1 MPSPI
6 RSLRMLVRAGT
17 VAAVLVLAAGGIAPA
32 AAAERPGAPH
42 GDPADP
48 EASWEVA
55 PVVVDGRT
63 LFEVPRLL
71 ARPAP
76 QRAGAIAERIV
87 QAAADRAIDPA
98 QVRTEEVELG
108 TMIVARDRRLML
120 VTEEDA
126 RTEGVARPI
135 LAHAYR
141 DAIAEAI
148 SRYRDERSR
157 DRLLAGVVA
166 SALAAVAL
174 FAVLAVLYLAVRVA
188 DRSLAR
194 RLEGRVQD
202 LGIQSFR
209 IISAKAIWNVLRG
222 VVRTIAV
229 VAAIG
234 AAYAAVWFALGSFA
248 DTRAAAAR
256 LAELAL
262 QPLARFG
269 HGLLSG
275 LPSLLFLILV
285 ALGTRWL
292 LRLLHLLF
300 AQVERGGIRFQGFEP
315 EWAIPTYRIVR
326 VLVVA
331 FALVVAYPYIPGSDS
346 AAFKGISVF
355 LGVMFSLGST
365 SFIAN
370 TIAGYAM
377 TYRRAFRVGDLI
389 RAGDAFGTVTDV
401 RLQVTHLRNAK
412 NEELIVPNSQLLQQ
426 TVVNYSSLARGD
438 GLILHTEVGIGYE
451 TPWRQV
457 EAMLLMAAD
466 RAEGFLK
473 EPRPFVRQRALGDF
487 AVTYELNVHT
497 RRVGEMMAL
506 YSELHRHILDVFNEY
521 GVQIMTPSYEGDPE
535 VPKVVPK
542 EQWFLAPGADVPPA
556 VAREAIA
563 PAADRARAP
572 AAAAAYEAAPSRDG

>member
-1 MPSPI
+1 MHPRP
-6 RSLRMLVRAGT
+6 LPQQVLARAG
-17 VAAVLVLAAGGIAPA
+17 VLAFVLAAGSIVPA
-32 AAAERPGAPH
+32 ATARAADGAHH

-48 EASWEVA
+48 EAIWDAA

-71 ARPAP
+71 ARPAQ
-76 QRAGAIAERIV
+76 QRAAAIAERIAL
-87 QAAADRAIDPA
+87 AAADPAVDPTK
-98 QVRTEEVELG
+98 VRTEEVELG
-108 TMIVARDRRLML
+108 TTILAGERRLMI
-120 VTEEDA
+120 VTDEDA
-126 RTEGVARPI
+126 RTQGVPRPK

-148 SRYRDERSR
+148 VRYRDGRSR
-157 DRLLAGVVA
+157 DRVARGILTSVVA
-166 SALAAVAL
+166 GLVLLVS
-174 FAVLAVLYLAVRVA
+174 LAVLYFAVRAAERV
-188 DRSLAR
+188 LTR
-194 RLEGRVQD
+194 RLGGRVQD
-202 LGIQSFR
+202 VGIQSFR
-209 IISAKAIWNVLRG
+209 IVSANAIWNALRLL
-222 VVRTIAV
+222 VRTVAVIA
-229 VAAIG
+229 AFA
-234 AAYAAVWFALGSFA
+234 AAYAALWVALDAFA

-256 LAELAL
+256 LGDLAL

-269 HGLLSG
+269 QGLLSG

-300 AQVERGGIRFQGFEP
+300 EQVGRGAIRFQSFEP
-315 EWAIPTYRIVR
+315 EWAMPTYRIVR
-326 VLVVA
+326 VLVIA
-331 FALVVAYPYIPGSDS
+331 FAIVVAYPYIPGSDS

-389 RAGDAFGTVTDV
+389 RAGDAFGTVTSM
-401 RLQVTHLRNAK
+401 RLQVTHLRNAQ
-412 NEELIVPNSQLLQQ
+412 NEEVIVPNSQLLQQ
-426 TVVNYSSLARGD
+426 TVVNYSSLARAE

-457 EAMLLMAAD
+457 EAMLLIAAD

-473 EPRPFVRQRALGDF
+473 EPKPFVRHRALGDF
-487 AVTYELNVHT
+487 AVTYELNAYT
-497 RRVGEMMAL
+497 KRVGEMLAL
-506 YSELHRHILDVFNEY
+506 YTELHRHILDVFNEY
-521 GVQIMTPSYEGDPE
+521 GVQIMTPSYEGDPA

-542 EQWFLAPGADVPPA
+542 DQWFLAPGTDVPPA
-556 VAREAIA
+556 VPRDAPVPAAGAA
-563 PAADRARAP
+563 PAPVAAKAEVAP
-572 AAAAAYEAAPSRDG
+572 ARDA

>member
-6 RSLRMLVRAGT
+6 RSLPLLARA
-17 VAAVLVLAAGGIAPA
+17 AAFVLVLVAAAPA

-42 GDPADP
+42 GDAADP

-76 QRAGAIAERIV
+76 QRASAIAERIV
-87 QAAADRAIDPA
+87 QAAGDPSIEPA
-98 QVRTEEVELG
+98 QVRTEEIELG
-108 TMIVARDRRLML
+108 TLVVARDRRLVL

-135 LAHAYR
+135 LARAYR

-157 DRLLAGVVA
+157 DRVLAGVVA
-166 SALAAVAL
+166 STLAGVAL
-174 FAVLAVLYLAVRVA
+174 LAVLAALYGAVRVA
-188 DRSLAR
+188 DRLLAR
-194 RLEGRVQD
+194 RLGGRVQD
-202 LGIQSFR
+202 VGIQSFR
-209 IISAKAIWNVLRG
+209 IISAKAIWTVLRG

-229 VAAIG
+229 VAAI
-234 AAYAAVWFALGSFA
+234 AATYAAVWFALGSFA

-275 LPSLLFLILV
+275 LPSVLFLILV

-506 YSELHRHILDVFNEY
+506 YSELHRHVLDVFNEY

-542 EQWFLAPGADVPPA
+542 DRWFLAPGADVPPA
-556 VAREAIA
+556 VAREGAA
-563 PAADRARAP
+563 PAAPGARAP
-572 AAAAAYEAAPSRDG
+572 ATAAAYETASSRDG